1 MEACLLID
9 FGSTFTKLT
18 AVDLETEEILATAK
32 SKTTVSTN
40 IMEGFEL
47 AKGELLEK
55 INQPHITFKHQLAC
69 SSAKGGFKMIAIGL
83 SKTLT
88 AEASKRVALGA
99 GTRMLNVYSYGLKE
113 ADIEEV
119 EELAPD
125 IILVSGGTNG
135 GNTTGIINDI
145 KQLTRL
151 KLHIPIVIAGNED
164 ATPTI
169 DNILKETSLPYF
181 FSENV
186 MPQINHINPLPTRE
200 LLRTIFMEKIIE
212 AKGISIISNQVG
224 KIVMPT
230 PTAVLLA
237 AELLSKGT
245 DNISGFEEVII
256 ADIGGATTDIHSIG
270 SGKPKNSSIT
280 MEGLQEPFVKRTV
293 EGDLGMR
300 YSALSLL
307 ESTGYPLFKTYLPRL
322 SSDDIFEK
330 CFYRSEHPD
339 FVSQT
344 DKDIVFDETMSKLAI
359 TTAFNRHAGFY
370 RREPTPNRTL
380 LFQTGKDLSQFKA
393 VIATGGV
400 LVNSQNPKTILE
412 ACLKKEDD
420 FYLMPTNPNFYLDK
434 TYILSAMGLL
444 STLYPDIAL
453 NILKKYLVKL

>member
-1 MEACLLID
+1 
-9 FGSTFTKLT
+9 
-18 AVDLETEEILATAK
+18 
-32 SKTTVSTN
+32 
-40 IMEGFEL
+40 
-47 AKGELLEK
+47 
-55 INQPHITFKHQLAC
+55 
-69 SSAKGGFKMIAIGL
+69 
-83 SKTLT
+83 
-88 AEASKRVALGA
+88 
-99 GTRMLNVYSYGLKE
+99 
-113 ADIEEV
+113 
-119 EELAPD
+119 
-125 IILVSGGTNG
+125 
-135 GNTTGIINDI
+135 
-145 KQLTRL
+145 
-151 KLHIPIVIAGNED
+151 
-164 ATPTI
+164 
-169 DNILKETSLPYF
+169 
-181 FSENV
+181 

-200 LLRTIFMEKIIE
+200 LLRTIFMEKIVE
-212 AKGISIISNQVG
+212 AKGISTISDQVG

-280 MEGLQEPFVKRTV
+280 MEGLQEPFAKRTV

>member
-55 INQPHITFKHQLAC
+55 INKPHITFKHQLAC

-99 GTRMLNVYSYGLKE
+99 GTRMLNVYSYGLKK
-113 ADIEEV
+113 ADIEEI

-164 ATPTI
+164 ANPTI

-200 LLRTIFMEKIIE
+200 LLRTIFMEKIVE
-212 AKGISIISNQVG
+212 AKGISTISDQVG

-280 MEGLQEPFVKRTV
+280 MEGLQEPFAKRTV

-307 ESTGYPLFKTYLPRL
+307 E
-322 SSDDIFEK
+322 
-330 CFYRSEHPD
+330 SEHPD

>member
-113 ADIEEV
+113 ADIEEI

-280 MEGLQEPFVKRTV
+280 MEGLQEPFAKRTV

-322 SSDDIFEK
+322 SLDDIFEK

-420 FYLMPTNPNFYLDK
+420 FYLMPINPNFYLDK